1 MHEVYKRGTQ
11 AERRA
16 GWVELERAWRKSG
29 LTAKLYCEQ
38 TGIRLSDLRRWS
50 YRFSKDK
57 TNHTKECASV
67 LEKSTLGF
75 IPLQLQNSPSTT
87 AKSNPIDLL
96 IGTHY
101 RLQIDQDFD
110 EGLLLRLLSALE
122 RVIVC

>member
-11 AERRA
+11 AERRS

-101 RLQIDQDFD
+101 RLQISSDASKP
-110 EGLLLRLLSALE
+110 LLS
-122 RVIVC
+122 